1 MLGDGGHHHHHHDGA
16 TAAHGA
22 PPAPVPAAIVASAV
36 TYAPAVN
43 YAPAA
48 AAPPAPLLAGY
59 PPEQPAYS
67 TNEQSGRTIS
77 TSLFT
82 IRGKN
87 LAIFFLGR
95 KERHV

>member
-1 MLGDGGHHHHHHDGA
+1 VLGDGGHHHHHHDGA

-77 TSLFT
+77 TYFFK
-82 IRGKN
+82 IRGKSS
-87 LAIFFLGR
+87 AIFFPWKKR
-95 KERHV
+95 ET